1 MIVAYMDKEQAYA
14 DKAAIHIR
22 LARRSV
28 TNPELLEFGNLE
40 DFKEY
45 KGGLDN
51 KLGIV
56 FANYKTNDI
65 EDVED
70 AEAEK
75 EVTDNSLEDKEEKDK
90 SNSNSK
96 LPALGATAIGGIG
109 LTIVLLGYLM
119 KRFLGKK

>member
-1 MIVAYMDKEQAYA
+1 MDKEQAYA